1 MNSQEYQRIRCFR
14 NGVEAIPSQL
24 RLNQNID
31 HMPYN
36 GLVRKKAGY
45 WMSLLAINVRRVI
58 QYKIEDHIKG
68 LLTEVVSLFYILFV
82 MIFGFSQTM
91 QTQIKVAR

>member
-1 MNSQEYQRIRCFR
+1 
-14 NGVEAIPSQL
+14 
-24 RLNQNID
+24 
-31 HMPYN
+31 
-36 GLVRKKAGY
+36 
-45 WMSLLAINVRRVI
+45 MSLLAINVRRVI